1 MKRFGLIVAT
11 VASVALL
18 GAPALVPRA
27 TVEAKSNT
35 ETYRVLDVFAAVFE
49 RVRSDYVE
57 EVSDETLV
65 ESAINGMLTTL
76 DPHSS
81 YLNAKNYKD
90 MQVQTRGEFGGLG
103 VEVTMDNGVI
113 KVVSPI
119 DDTPAAKAG
128 IKPNDLI
135 VQVDG
140 QPVAGLTL
148 ADAVEKMR
156 GPVNSD
162 IKLTVLREGRD
173 PFDVTLTRAI
183 VKIQSVKSHL
193 EGDNVGYICITSFNE
208 QTDSGLQNAVKNLK
222 QQAGNKLVGYVLDL
236 RNNPG
241 GLLEQAIA
249 VWNDIIVATVMLP
262 DQTKS
267 PLTLGLFNF
276 QGQYSNEWAL
286 LAAATLIVAAPLMI
300 AYLCLQRFLVSGVI
314 GGAVKG

>member
-1 MKRFGLIVAT
+1 MKRFAVIAAAAAT
-11 VASVALL
+11 LALL
-18 GAPALVPRA
+18 GASAAVPQ
-27 TVEAKSNT
+27 TPKSNSD
-35 ETYRVLDVFAAVFE
+35 TYRQLNLFAEGFE

-57 EVSDETLV
+57 EVGDETLV
-65 ESAINGMLTTL
+65 ESAINRILSSL

-103 VEVTMDNGVI
+103 IEVTMENGLV

-128 IKPNDLI
+128 IKPNDFITNL
-135 VQVDG
+135 DG

-148 ADAVEKMR
+148 PDAVEKMR
-156 GPVNSD
+156 GPVNSN
-162 IKLTVLREGRD
+162 IKLTILREGRD

-193 EGDNVGYICITSFNE
+193 EGDNIGYIRITSFNE

-249 VWNDIIVATVMLP
+249 VCNSFLPKGTEVVSTRGRGDVVQRYSTTSDDATGGLPIVV
-262 DQTKS
+262 
-267 PLTLGLFNF
+267 
-276 QGQYSNEWAL
+276 
-286 LAAATLIVAAPLMI
+286 LIN
-300 AYLCLQRFLVSGVI
+300 S
-314 GGAVKG
+314 